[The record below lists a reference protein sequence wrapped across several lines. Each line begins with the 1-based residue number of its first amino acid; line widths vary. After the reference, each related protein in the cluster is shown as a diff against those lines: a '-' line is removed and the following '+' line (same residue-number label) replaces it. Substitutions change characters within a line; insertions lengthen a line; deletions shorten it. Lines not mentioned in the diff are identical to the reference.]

1 MFATSDIEYVT
12 LKHTSLRLGLNIM
25 IGMKNP
31 IYTLHYL
38 GHSIIITWFVG

>member
-12 LKHTSLRLGLNIM
+12 LKHTSLRLGLNM